1 MDFARVQIESD
12 DRILSEL
19 ASLRLDRG
27 SRLVVLGV
35 KVDASDV
42 HLLTHSADPIR
53 VAGAREPVYG
63 CTEFVFALEPDVVR
77 AGRVEPV
84 VERIER
90 SLTWTREERMC
101 APGDHQLCL
110 EP

>member
-1 MDFARVQIESD
+1 MNFARVQIEGNA
-12 DRILSEL
+12 RILSEP
-19 ASLRLDRG
+19 ASLSLDRG
-27 SRLVVLGV
+27 SRLIVLGV
-35 KVDASDV
+35 EVDASGV
-42 HLLTHSADPIR
+42 HLLTHTADPIR

-63 CTEFVFALEPDVVR
+63 CSEFVFALEPEVTR

-90 SLTWTREERMC
+90 WLTWTPEERIC